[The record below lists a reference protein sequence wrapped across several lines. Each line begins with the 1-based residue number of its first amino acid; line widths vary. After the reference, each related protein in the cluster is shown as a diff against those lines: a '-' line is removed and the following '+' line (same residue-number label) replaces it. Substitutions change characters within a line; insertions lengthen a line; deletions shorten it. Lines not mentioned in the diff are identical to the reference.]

1 MSKIKISKEEF
12 DKAYN
17 FRKKLNEYKLSEL
30 DLSEFGIKLTDK
42 QIREFN
48 FSGLDIYTMINLL
61 RNL

>member
-1 MSKIKISKEEF
+1 LSKIKISKEEF